1 MSISYLPNTVT
12 KEMLFKKAQER
23 FLSWATMYSDPNAS
37 AQDMYEDMSASCYCG
52 CPADD
57 FPELVNAE
65 KDIKPALDTDFCF
78 EYKGYQFELSS
89 CSILSRKEDLLGLT
103 EENFN
108 QRFPH
113 GVFTDRY
120 VCWMTGHK
128 DIYGHT
134 KEESDNPDDWV
145 PMTYLVSDAWSWG
158 ADTDLKP
165 GSLVSRF
172 MLSMIDKFLETFKE
186 D

>member
-1 MSISYLPNTVT
+1 MSVNYLPNTVT

-23 FLSWATMYSDPNAS
+23 FQSWAKLYGDPDIS
-37 AQDMYEDMSASCYCG
+37 AQYLYEDMSASCYCG

-57 FPELVNAE
+57 FPELVNTK
-65 KDIKPALDTDFCF
+65 KDIRPALDTDFCF

-89 CSILSRKEDLLGLT
+89 CSILSHKKDLLGLT

-128 DIYGHT
+128 DIEGYT
-134 KEESDNPDDWV
+134 KEESGNPDDWA
-145 PMTYLVSDAWSWG
+145 PMIYLVNDAWSWG
-158 ADTDLKP
+158 ADFDLKP
-165 GSLVSRF
+165 GNIVHQSI
-172 MLSMIDKFLETFKE
+172 LSTIDKFLETFKE
-186 D
+186 